1 MNLKTTFA
9 QLQGKRV
16 IVIGDVIVDAY
27 IWGDVHRIS
36 PEAPVPV
43 FEIEAEQ
50 IGCGGAANVAQ
61 NVASLGGNAILVGV
75 IGKDRDGEKL
85 VQMLTEMNLSTTG
98 ICIDSERPTST
109 KTRVIARAAT
119 TNFTGRERDSGHH
132 LLRIDRESKQEIS
145 IAIRRHLL
153 DIIVSQ
159 LPDSDAI
166 IFADY
171 DKGVINAHLIS
182 EVMKHA
188 RSYDIPVIVD
198 PKQNNFWQYKNVTAI
213 TPNYKE
219 ACAAIHEEIEEI
231 TDVSQLHI
239 VGEKILN
246 RLSLKTLL
254 ITRDAEGMS
263 LFQRKPD
270 GSLHV
275 EHLPP
280 YADIVTDVTGAGDT
294 VVAVYTLAL
303 AANADFYSAAVLSS
317 LAGGIVVGKL
327 GCATA
332 TPKELLNAIENGTFI
347 SDGLQKTQK

>member
-16 IVIGDVIVDAY
+16 IIIGDVIMDAY
-27 IWGDVHRIS
+27 IWGDINRIS

-43 FEIEAEQ
+43 FEAETEKT
-50 IGCGGAANVAQ
+50 GCGGAANVAQ
-61 NVASLGGNAILVGV
+61 NIASLGGNAILVGV

-98 ICIDSERPTST
+98 ICVDSERPTST
-109 KTRVIARAAT
+109 KTRVIARANT

-145 IAIRRHLL
+145 IAMRRHLL
-153 DIIVSQ
+153 DIVVSQ

-166 IFADY
+166 IFSDY

-188 RSYDIPVIVD
+188 QPHNIPVIVD
-198 PKQNNFWQYKNVTAI
+198 PKQNNFWYYKNVTAM

-219 ACAAIHEEIEEI
+219 ACAAIPEEI
-231 TDVSQLHI
+231 TDVSQLHT

-246 RLSLKTLL
+246 RLSLKALL

-275 EHLPP
+275 ENLPP
-280 YADIVTDVTGAGDT
+280 YANIVSDVTGAGDT
-294 VVAVYTLAL
+294 VVAVFTLAL
-303 AANADFYSAAVLSS
+303 AANADFHSAAVLSS
-317 LAGGIVVGKL
+317 LAGGIAVGKL

-347 SDGLQKTQK
+347 SDGLQKTNR